1 MSEFLLYGAYGY
13 TGQLIIE
20 EAFAQGLKP
29 ILAGR
34 QAAKLQALAEQYQ
47 LPYLAFALEDQAA
60 LEAALKQVKVVL
72 HAAGPFSQTAEPML
86 QACLKMGVHYLDI
99 TGEIAVFERCA
110 SLDAAARQA
119 GIMVMPGTGFDV
131 VPTDCMALFLKN
143 QMPDAQNLRLAF
155 GGVGGQISHGTAMTM
170 AQGLGE
176 GGAMRKNGKI
186 VKVPLGH
193 AGMQLDFPQN
203 SLFVMAIPWGDV
215 STAFY
220 TTGIPNI
227 ETFTAVPPSSY
238 KMMRWQ
244 SLFNWLLRKEWVRR
258 YVRNRID
265 QRPAGPDKVR
275 RERAY
280 TLVWGEVKN
289 AKGELIRAWIKTEE
303 AYNLT
308 AEASVNITKKVLN
321 GQVYPGFK
329 TPAGAYGADLVM
341 ELRSVSRSNF

>member
-20 EAFAQGLKP
+20 EALAQGLKP

-34 QAAKLQALAEQYQ
+34 QASKLQPLADQYQ
-47 LPYLAFALEDQAA
+47 LPFLAFALEDQTA
-60 LEAALKQVKVVL
+60 LEDALQQVKVVL

-86 QACLKMGVHYLDI
+86 QACLKTGVHYLDI

-143 QMPDAQNLRLAF
+143 QMPDATHLRLAF
-155 GGVGGQISHGTAMTM
+155 GGVGGQLSHGTAMTM

-176 GGAMRKNGKI
+176 GGALRKNGKI
-186 VKVPLGH
+186 EKVRLGH
-193 AGMQLDFPQN
+193 AGMKLDFPQK

-220 TTGIPNI
+220 TTEIPNI
-227 ETFTAVPPSSY
+227 ETFTAVPPSTY
-238 KMMRWQ
+238 GMMRWQ
-244 SLFNWLLRKEWVRR
+244 GLFNWLLRSSWVRS
-258 YVRNRID
+258 YVKKQID
-265 QRPAGPDKVR
+265 QRPAGPDKAR
-275 RERAY
+275 RDRAY

-289 AKGELIRAWIKTEE
+289 DRGEVLQAWMKTEE
-303 AYNLT
+303 GYNLT
-308 AEASVNITKKVLN
+308 AEASVKITKKVLN
-321 GQVYPGFK
+321 GEVFPGFK

-341 ELRSVSRSNF
+341 ELRNVSRSNF